1 MTPAKGLDALLA
13 TAHGR
18 DFLLSN
24 GIHAEPATFR
34 AAISPPRDSRLS
46 RAGGFGQGPFVH
58 MHQQIYLDYRPSV
71 MAKVLALDSL
81 VSTGIDPAFLWI
93 DTDRAASDK
102 LACRFYWPF
111 DGALRPMKITPPGSD
126 ALETRFARVD
136 PARTDAAYRRI
147 AAYVR
152 DGRVEGTSRAEQL
165 TRLSSLRAHMVISD
179 PMPLRDYG
187 LGMTRALFAAHL
199 GIDHPYVIVSDMLA
213 KGWLTSAIEDVLNML
228 TGLISTW
235 NAQVLSLQADGIAT
249 AVGLLPD
256 DYLPLYVSD
265 PRDGAR
271 LRLRHQKVGADH
283 FATAQAKDGR
293 THRFFLGTRRLRLD
307 EVAATERWSP
317 DVILPMLT
325 NALFSGWVA
334 GRSSALYALV
344 LNKVLTDVLGE
355 RPSPILVP
363 DCAAG
368 HGGDP
373 DAAAA
378 SLLHAYVTSTALSGH
393 RAAPRAD
400 A

>member
-1 MTPAKGLDALLA
+1 MTLTKGLDALLA
-13 TAHGR
+13 TAQGR
-18 DFLLSN
+18 VFLLSN
-24 GIHAEPATFR
+24 GIHADPATFR
-34 AAISPPRDSRLS
+34 AALSPPRNGRLARES
-46 RAGGFGQGPFVH
+46 GAGHGPFVH
-58 MHQQIYLDYRPSV
+58 MHQQIYLDYRASV
-71 MAKVLALDSL
+71 MAKVLTLDTL
-81 VSTGIDPAFLWI
+81 AAAGIHPAFLWI

-111 DGALRPMKITPPGSD
+111 DGALRAMKITPSGSD

-136 PARTDAAYRRI
+136 PARTDTAYRRI

-152 DGRVEGTSRAEQL
+152 DGRVEAVARVEQL
-165 TRLSSLRAHMVISD
+165 ARLSSLRNRMITGE
-179 PMPLRDYG
+179 PMPLGDYG
-187 LGMTRALFAAHL
+187 LGMTRAVFAAHL
-199 GIDHPYVIVSDMLA
+199 GIDHPYLIVSDMLA
-213 KGWLTSAIEDVLNML
+213 KGWLTSATEDILNVLPR
-228 TGLISTW
+228 LIPAW
-235 NAQVLSLQADGIAT
+235 NARVCSLQADGIGT

-256 DYLPLYVSD
+256 DYLPLYVTD

-271 LRLRHQKVGADH
+271 LRLRHQIAGADH
-283 FATAQAKDGR
+283 FATARAKDGR

-344 LNKVLTDVLGE
+344 FNKVLTDVLDE
-355 RPSPILVP
+355 RPIPILVP
-363 DCAAG
+363 DCASG

-373 DAAAA
+373 DTAAA
-378 SLLHAYVTSTALSGH
+378 SLLHAYVTGTTLPGQ
-393 RAAPRAD
+393 RAAPRAH